1 MSYGFPTVAEFKS
14 QFMRD
19 FPFAVT
25 AWGALGAI
33 TNNAGVLTM
42 VTVTVGGRGYS
53 DVPIVTAIDR
63 NGPGA
68 GATFSATIAGG
79 KVTAITVVTGGTGYV
94 DPALVITGGA
104 GDDTDL
110 KKVTDDDIYG
120 ALIDAQFNI
129 NKDLFDTEAEFKRAF
144 AYLQAHMLV
153 EKIAAATQ
161 GLGSQYNWVTAS
173 KSVGNVSE
181 SFQIP
186 PSILENPLLAAFSR
200 TRYGAIYVQ
209 IIAPMLVGNMMTT
222 FRQSLP

>member
-14 QFMRD
+14 QFTRD
-19 FPFAVT
+19 FPYAVP
-25 AWGALGAI
+25 AWGALGSI
-33 TNNAGVLTM
+33 SMVAGVITL
-42 VTVTVGGRGYS
+42 VTVTVGGRGYAEAPS
-53 DVPIVTAIDR
+53 VAVVDR

-68 GATFSATIAGG
+68 GATFDATVANG
-79 KVTAITVVTGGTGYV
+79 KVTAITVVAGGTGYV
-94 DPALVITGGA
+94 DPVLVITGGA

-110 KKVTDDDIYG
+110 RKVTDDDIDG
-120 ALIDAQFNI
+120 ASIDAQFNV
-129 NKDLFDTEAEFKRAF
+129 NQDLFDTESEFKRAF

-161 GLGSQYNWVTAS
+161 GLGSQYNWITVA

-181 SFQIP
+181 SFQVP
-186 PSILENPLLAAFSR
+186 SSILDNPMLAAFGR
-200 TRYGAIYVQ
+200 TRYGALYLQ